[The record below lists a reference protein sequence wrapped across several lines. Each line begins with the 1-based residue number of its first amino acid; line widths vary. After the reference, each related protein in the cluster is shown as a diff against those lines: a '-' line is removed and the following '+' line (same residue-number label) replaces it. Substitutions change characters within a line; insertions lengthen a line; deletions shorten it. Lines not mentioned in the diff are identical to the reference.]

1 MKSDRHLDI
10 MRVNIAFLFGATYY
24 QHAPQAFSSMK
35 ADVTFHSKPDE
46 SKNHHPPSFL
56 LPSPG
61 ELFPSEKSSTSSS
74 ARFLSLSLSLSFRIL
89 FVRAILRKR
98 VFLVLLPC
106 WWKRSSTIQ
115 RHAFHREG
123 KAFFE
128 PLPVPTKV
136 SPLRFLK
143 ANEDKLVVEILLA
156 CPLPVLTCELFIIN
170 KKQLG

>member
-74 ARFLSLSLSLSFRIL
+74 ARFLSLSLFIFPDPLRPCDPSQTCFSRLVAL
-89 FVRAILRKR
+89 LVEAILHDSTAC
-98 VFLVLLPC
+98 F
-106 WWKRSSTIQ
+106 SSRGESIFRTASGSNESIP
-115 RHAFHREG
+115 APL
-123 KAFFE
+123 FE
-128 PLPVPTKV
+128 
-136 SPLRFLK
+136 S
-143 ANEDKLVVEILLA
+143 E
-156 CPLPVLTCELFIIN
+156 
-170 KKQLG
+170 QG

>member
-1 MKSDRHLDI
+1 

-74 ARFLSLSLSLSFRIL
+74 ARFLSLSLYLSGSSSSVRSFANVFFSSCCLVGGSDPPRFNGMLFIERGKHFSNRFR
-89 FVRAILRKR
+89 FQRKY
-98 VFLVLLPC
+98 P
-106 WWKRSSTIQ
+106 
-115 RHAFHREG
+115 
-123 KAFFE
+123 
-128 PLPVPTKV
+128 
-136 SPLRFLK
+136 RFLK
-143 ANEDKLVVEILLA
+143 ANEDKLVIEILLA